1 MAHKI
6 ETSYRWLI
14 NYEDSSA
21 KLVHTYG
28 IRGFIFTF
36 DDVDDKDNTIE
47 AQEVANE
54 QGAISYEELYRQ
66 SGYLIM
72 EECHPCLFDMDIENP
87 ELLPA
92 D

>member
-47 AQEVANE
+47 AQEIANE
-54 QGAISYEELYRQ
+54 QGAVQVLTINQVQTHQRTFPRIQ
-66 SGYLIM
+66 YLQDLDPK
-72 EECHPCLFDMDIENP
+72 CRF
-87 ELLPA
+87 
-92 D
+92 